1 MFRALRL
8 ATLIAVATLLAACA
22 STHVA
27 STWRDPQDKAAPVA
41 KLIVFAATKDDA
53 VRRLAENRAV
63 QTLPRGTVGVQSYTL
78 FEKFDPDEAKL
89 RERLSKEGFD
99 GALVSRLVSID
110 RNKEYIP
117 PQTHIAQSYPG
128 YAYLPHYRSFYWYY
142 PQAYTYTTPGYVTEN
157 TRYVVETLLYRLPDG
172 KPVWSAVSETIN
184 PNSTIAMVNEIV
196 RLIADE
202 LRKNKLL
209 RE

>member
-1 MFRALRL
+1 MSSALRL
-8 ATLIAVATLLAACA
+8 AWLIALTALLAACA

-27 STWRDPQDKAAPVA
+27 STWRDAEDKAAPVT
-41 KLIVFAATKDDA
+41 KLIVFAAAKDDA
-53 VRRLAENRAV
+53 IRRLAENRAV
-63 QTLPRGTVGVQSYTL
+63 QSLPRGTVGVPSYTL
-78 FEKFDPDEAKL
+78 FEKLDPDEAKI
-89 RERLSKEGFD
+89 RERLIKEGFD

-110 RNKEYIP
+110 RNKDYVP
-117 PQTHIAQSYPG
+117 PQTHIVQPYPG
-128 YAYLPHYRSFYWYY
+128 YGYLPYYRSFYWYY
-142 PQAYTYTTPGYVTEN
+142 PQAYAYTTPGYVTEN

-172 KPVWSAVSETIN
+172 KPVWSAVSETVN

-196 RLIADE
+196 RLVGDE